1 MKRFNFIPTIALLC
15 FGMFSTVSADEST
28 IMTING
34 EDAALPA
41 DTAIPSYSYGSTLK
55 GVLLDSGINFVLVS
69 NNDSG
74 IGDVVTLFAP
84 EDATV
89 VCSLDASL
97 LKDVTVRLRGN
108 DITCSE

>member
-15 FGMFSTVSADEST
+15 IGMFSTVSADESI

-55 GVLLDSGINFVLVS
+55 GVLLDSGISFILVS
-69 NNDSG
+69 DNDSG
-74 IGDVVTLFAP
+74 IGDVVTVFAS
-84 EDATV
+84 EDADV
-89 VCSLDASL
+89 ICSLDASL
-97 LKDVTVRLRGN
+97 LKDVTVRLSGN
-108 DITCSE
+108 VVTCS